1 MVKLRLKRMG
11 RKKRPF
17 YRIVA
22 MDVTRPRDGQALSQL
37 GTYDPLLPRVTLD
50 EDALAG
56 WLKNGAQMTPTV
68 RDLLKS
74 QGVLARI
81 QGLEG
86 KVREDALT
94 GEKPKRRK
102 KLAGAV
108 ATAAET
114 AEVESAEP
122 ESPQAESPQVESA
135 EPERPQAESPAP
147 EAVEAQRAGEAGGAD
162 DSGGAKPSAE
172 TESSDE
178 G

>member
-1 MVKLRLKRMG
+1 M
-11 RKKRPF
+11 
-17 YRIVA
+17 
-22 MDVTRPRDGQALSQL
+22 
-37 GTYDPLLPRVTLD
+37 
-50 EDALAG
+50 AG

-122 ESPQAESPQVESA
+122 ESAE
-135 EPERPQAESPAP
+135 AESPAP

-162 DSGGAKPSAE
+162 DSEDAKPSAE